1 MKDTTL
7 MKNLLNLQEDYTLEL
22 TEEDKNELQLH
33 KEIFEEDSDK
43 DEDDTNKQTP
53 EEKNSEEVTKEE
65 SPENTSEAEDD
76 KDSKDVEETDGKELA
91 VQNNPESQETKTPA
105 FSIDLSEIYAK
116 MQGASTPHDFVM
128 TLKEFFEAIKNSG
141 LTGFSI

>member
-33 KEIFEEDSDK
+33 KEVFEEESDTDKEDS
-43 DEDDTNKQTP
+43 NKQTSD
-53 EEKNSEEVTKEE
+53 EKNSEEVTKDE
-65 SPENTSEAEDD
+65 SPENKSAVDD
-76 KDSKDVEETDGKELA
+76 DTKDVEETDNKELA
-91 VQNNPESQETKTPA
+91 VQSNSEEQETKTPA
-105 FSIDLSEIYAK
+105 FSIDLSEIYSK